1 VFVEK
6 TGFALIRTASAALE
20 PFVPAHESLNPSSE
34 LKRRFGDFTIY
45 ISSRPVDPAKRFEA
59 QRDMTEPDV
68 WWQESVNEL
77 NPADPP
83 VWTAFRAFGNVEL
96 RWRTTAHPHRLDAN
110 WSRLE
115 RLVHQALD
123 KTTK

>member
-1 VFVEK
+1 MERQAK
-6 TGFALIRTASAALE
+6 TVIRTASAALE

-45 ISSRPVDPAKRFEA
+45 VSSRPVDPAKRFEA

-68 WWQESVNEL
+68 WWQESVDEL
-77 NPADPP
+77 DAAAPP

-96 RWRTTAHPHRLDAN
+96 RWSTTAQPHRLDTR
-110 WSRLE
+110 WPDLE

-123 KTTK
+123 KATK